1 LNSLRQQHIVR
12 PLTEFGMRRTY
23 MNFRNFLAVGAAAM
37 FVVVS
42 SAALA
47 DGDVK
52 KGAKVF
58 KKCRACHTVE
68 AGGKHKVGPNLNG
81 LFGRTSGT
89 ADGFKYSDAMKGA
102 AIVWDETTIEEYIK
116 NPKSYIPKNKMAF
129 KGVRKDKQR
138 RNLIAY
144 LKEATQ

>member
-1 LNSLRQQHIVR
+1 MGLRNV
-12 PLTEFGMRRTY
+12 
-23 MNFRNFLAVGAAAM
+23 LAVGAAVL
-37 FVVVS
+37 FVVAS

-47 DGDVK
+47 EGDVK

-58 KKCRACHTVE
+58 KKCKGCHTLE

-89 ADGFKYSDAMKGA
+89 AEGFKYSKAMKEA
-102 AIVWDETTIEEYIK
+102 AIVWDETTVLEYITD
-116 NPKSYIPKNKMAF
+116 PKGYIPKNKMAF
-129 KGVRKDKQR
+129 KGVKKKKQR
-138 RNLIAY
+138 ANLIAY